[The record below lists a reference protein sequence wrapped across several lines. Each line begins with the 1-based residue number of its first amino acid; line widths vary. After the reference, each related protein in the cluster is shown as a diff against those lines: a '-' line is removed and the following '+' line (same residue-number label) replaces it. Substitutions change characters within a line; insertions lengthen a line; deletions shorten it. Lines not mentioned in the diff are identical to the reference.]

1 VSVAIP
7 VSARGAG
14 SATIT
19 ASANGGQASATVN
32 VKAEA
37 QVYYIHPDHLGTP
50 RFIADETQKIVW
62 RWDQQEPFGATPP
75 NDDPDADGVKFDFPL
90 RFPGQYFD
98 RETNLAYNVMRD
110 YDTGIGRYVQ
120 SDPIGLDG
128 GLNTYSYVGNNPI
141 SYADPDGL
149 TTCDGKWR
157 FLRWNPA
164 DHRDPASLLSRPGR
178 PYGSQCWCYWTCD
191 RCDGSPGSEEKT
203 LGTMFINPRLL
214 QRYPNDCRC
223 ENPGPES
230 RCQCRG

>member
-1 VSVAIP
+1 VGLGPNPLALTAGTSGTLTATLSPTPTAAGTLNVTSSNPQAATVPASVSFTSGQVSVAIS

-110 YDTGIGRYVQ
+110 YDTGKGDMSNPTR
-120 SDPIGLDG
+120 SDS
-128 GLNTYSYVGNNPI
+128 TV
-141 SYADPDGL
+141 A
-149 TTCDGKWR
+149 
-157 FLRWNPA
+157 
-164 DHRDPASLLSRPGR
+164 
-178 PYGSQCWCYWTCD
+178 
-191 RCDGSPGSEEKT
+191 
-203 LGTMFINPRLL
+203 
-214 QRYPNDCRC
+214 
-223 ENPGPES
+223 
-230 RCQCRG
+230 